1 MAWDFST
8 DSKFAEKVSW
18 VKDFVWDEVEPL
30 DALFPGSEYLPLTDE
45 RRTIVDPINSRS
57 AIAGYGLRTSDLS
70 SAAKGLAP
78 RSSH

>member
-30 DALFPGSEYLPLTDE
+30 DALFPGCEYLPLTGE
-45 RRTIVDPINSRS
+45 RRKIVDPIEQHVRDR
-57 AIAGYGLRTSDLS
+57 GLWLCTSDLS
-70 SAAKGLAP
+70 LAAKDLAP
-78 RSSH
+78 